1 MNSYDTLYDV
11 IVCGGGT
18 SGVAAAVSSARAG
31 AKTLLIE
38 RTGSLG
44 GQMSV
49 SGPPGF
55 AYARLFNCYGEQD
68 TAGFVEETHQ
78 RLYKAGHALPHLRP
92 AHRSPGISTII
103 RSSLHM
109 RSCCTAPR
117 ILRKRTFMRHT
128 AM

>member
-1 MNSYDTLYDV
+1 MSGYDIVYDV

-18 SGVAAAVSSARAG
+18 SGVAAAVSAARGG
-31 AKTLLIE
+31 AETLLVE

-78 RLYKAGHALPHLRP
+78 RLSKAGHALPHLRP
-92 AHRSPGISTII
+92 PHRVPG
-103 RSSLHM
+103 
-109 RSCCTAPR
+109 AY
-117 ILRKRTFMRHT
+117 TFS
-128 AM
+128 

>member
-1 MNSYDTLYDV
+1 MSGYDVQYDV
-11 IVCGGGT
+11 IICGGGT
-18 SGVAAAVSSARAG
+18 SGVAAAVSAAREG

-68 TAGFVEETHQ
+68 TAGFVEETDRKST
-78 RLYKAGHALPHLRP
+78 RLN
-92 AHRSPGISTII
+92 
-103 RSSLHM
+103 SSH
-109 RSCCTAPR
+109 
-117 ILRKRTFMRHT
+117 
-128 AM
+128 